1 MRSKIGA
8 AKPIAVAEDKTD
20 IPIMPIPT
28 VSRIKINHNFLPY
41 LSSKCPNMYAPRGL
55 VKYEN
60 PNASIENAVLRAE
73 NALKNITGQTNAA
86 TVKATK

>member
-1 MRSKIGA
+1 
-8 AKPIAVAEDKTD
+8 
-20 IPIMPIPT
+20 
-28 VSRIKINHNFLPY
+28 
-41 LSSKCPNMYAPRGL
+41 MYAPRGL

-73 NALKNITGQTNAA
+73 NALKNITGQTYAA